1 MVIKWSDNIQIGRF
15 PQWRIFYILKLVA
28 NQKRHSFGDVHT
40 VKKKL
45 FPKPECH
52 LSPGVATENAH
63 GNPSYGDLCE
73 NYFKINVKILMY
85 ELEGVLAER

>member
-52 LSPGVATENAH
+52 LSPGVLKMLTEIH
-63 GNPSYGDLCE
+63 LMVIY
-73 NYFKINVKILMY
+73 VKIILK
-85 ELEGVLAER
+85 